1 MFDAFLLR
9 LPVKSINK
17 PENVPPPP
25 DVWEIRVLLSTT
37 IHEIKELIWI
47 HSEGNALSPPFLRI
61 KMFDGPVSDSLALD
75 SLLGLNE
82 PPAYHNSIDAFSLI
96 IDYTLFDSPAIPH
109 RDPVPLYFDVLVSAT
124 LNGQRTTTVCRETL
138 FSTVRSIKEQITDK
152 FNLESSAFGLKVPN
166 ENVLDEELT
175 LREVLGLDVPLP
187 RTERLELQLAERGTL
202 LLKIYE
208 LATGKHFSSIHV
220 TNATTVQEVKNV
232 ASRFAGTP
240 VHLVR
245 LYCRAHIIAEPSVEE
260 DKRAILDILQLGMA
274 SGEAFEVEYDVAD
287 RLTTLINGEEWT
299 PTGTSYVEIENMNG
313 AKKVV
318 NQAALS
324 TSTYEIQ
331 FQGTF
336 LRLDSSECI
345 MNDDEG
351 YVLISPIGYSKLR
364 NKWGNRVQMAH
375 QRNRVLNNDMRHRVL
390 QPNPTLQP
398 HVMQPRQNGDV
409 AEPVH
414 RAHEADPVQLQEEMA
429 ERDQLRNIAGQRQTV
444 FTRLIAAAMAN
455 RQNLRRMGINLFFM
469 AVIGFDML
477 FLLTV
482 PKYAALIVLFTILYS
497 IFVRGRDISDWLDHW
512 ILGEGAPNTI
522 PFRIVRFISMSIRAG
537 YNMYHFNFDRFYNSV
552 SNMAMGLIPSKEEYL
567 EMAARRADS
576 ISYYALCVIREICGL
591 ILLFGA
597 TIIPTVENA
606 YAEQD
611 LTRRN
616 QTRDR
621 LISKMQTL
629 IKDAEIRHDF
639 QEVKAYIERNH
650 GSLNEIYALQ
660 DSEALVKAYF
670 TIIRTCGATPED
682 IVVLNRMAGEAAEAR
697 N

>member
-152 FNLESSAFGLKVPN
+152 FNLDSSAFGLKVPN

-364 NKWGNRVQMAH
+364 NKWGR
-375 QRNRVLNNDMRHRVL
+375 
-390 QPNPTLQP
+390 
-398 HVMQPRQNGDV
+398 
-409 AEPVH
+409 
-414 RAHEADPVQLQEEMA
+414 
-429 ERDQLRNIAGQRQTV
+429 
-444 FTRLIAAAMAN
+444 
-455 RQNLRRMGINLFFM
+455 
-469 AVIGFDML
+469 
-477 FLLTV
+477 
-482 PKYAALIVLFTILYS
+482 
-497 IFVRGRDISDWLDHW
+497 
-512 ILGEGAPNTI
+512 
-522 PFRIVRFISMSIRAG
+522 
-537 YNMYHFNFDRFYNSV
+537 
-552 SNMAMGLIPSKEEYL
+552 
-567 EMAARRADS
+567 
-576 ISYYALCVIREICGL
+576 
-591 ILLFGA
+591 
-597 TIIPTVENA
+597 
-606 YAEQD
+606 
-611 LTRRN
+611 
-616 QTRDR
+616 
-621 LISKMQTL
+621 
-629 IKDAEIRHDF
+629 
-639 QEVKAYIERNH
+639 
-650 GSLNEIYALQ
+650 
-660 DSEALVKAYF
+660 
-670 TIIRTCGATPED
+670 
-682 IVVLNRMAGEAAEAR
+682 
-697 N
+697 